1 MSERRRAALALLA
14 AALAASAGAQTPPAS
29 PPVQS
34 PVASSVSKQC
44 ESANRKVDREHKA
57 LAAAADSM
65 TRDRRARESCTA
77 RSVCSRYDAAIADA
91 QRLVA
96 RREVRLARFRDEAS
110 AACKAG

>member
-1 MSERRRAALALLA
+1 MAALALLA

-29 PPVQS
+29 PVQP

-65 TRDRRARESCTA
+65 TRDQRARESCTA
-77 RSVCSRYDAAIADA
+77 RSVCSRYDGAIADA
-91 QRLVA
+91 QRVVA